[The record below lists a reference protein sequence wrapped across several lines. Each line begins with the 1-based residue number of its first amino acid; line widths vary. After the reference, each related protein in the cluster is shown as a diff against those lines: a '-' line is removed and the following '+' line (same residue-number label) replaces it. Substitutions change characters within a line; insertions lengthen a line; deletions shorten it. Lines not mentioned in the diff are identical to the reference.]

1 MTLTK
6 VDETKGER
14 EPSKQELRI
23 SHKDI
28 DESISHHCHIEGR
41 SNHMATT
48 VSGKQQ

>member
-6 VDETKGER
+6 VDETKDER
-14 EPSKQELRI
+14 EPSKQQLRI

-41 SNHMATT
+41 SNYMAT